1 MPPPDRATATRWFLL
16 NAVLA
21 WAGLAVSLT
30 LDVLGTYP
38 STVTVASHY
47 GYAVPDGVAGS
58 TQRVADWVSY
68 FTIWSNL
75 TVAIVM
81 TVLALGR
88 ARPSRWL
95 RAARL
100 DSVLMITVTAV
111 VFAVVLAPTAH
122 QRGWENLSN
131 ALLHQVTP
139 LVTVLVWAVVG
150 PRAWVGWDTV
160 RDALVIPMAWVV
172 WMLVRGA
179 VTGTYPYGFVDVVT
193 HGYAAVAVNLLG
205 VLVMG
210 VLVGVVFRAVDRLL
224 ARRPRAG
231 AAAESTMRGD

>member
-1 MPPPDRATATRWFLL
+1 MPADRRPAATRWFAL
-16 NAVLA
+16 NAALA

-30 LDVLGTYP
+30 LVVLGSFPT
-38 STVTVASHY
+38 SVTGACHY
-47 GYAVPDGVAGS
+47 GYAVPDGFAGS

-88 ARPSRWL
+88 RRPSRWL

-111 VFAVVLAPTAH
+111 VFAVVLAPTAQ

-150 PRAWVGWDTV
+150 PRAWVGWGTV
-160 RDALVIPMAWVV
+160 RDALVIPMAWVG

-179 VTGTYPYGFVDVVT
+179 VTGTYPYGFVDVAL
-193 HGYAAVAVNLLG
+193 HGYAAVALNILG
-205 VLVMG
+205 ILVMG
-210 VLVGVVFRAVDRLL
+210 VLVGVVFRSADRLL
-224 ARRPRAG
+224 TRRG
-231 AAAESTMRGD
+231 